1 MNWSK
6 IRLIIHREY
15 MTRVRTKA
23 FIITTLLMPVF
34 ILVLVGIPILM
45 EKFVSDDDTKRM
57 IYVVD
62 ETQVL
67 LPRLV
72 ESTQDLYMMAPDGLS
87 EDSLIQLVLSGN
99 INGYMFLDAEHV
111 SNNDKKIQV
120 LTDGTGGIR
129 FSTDIRSDVRN
140 AIYEERISKAE
151 VSEAVQNII
160 KNRATVNVT
169 KLAEDGGSAGDS
181 TALFFLGYALAFIIY
196 ISLFVYGSIVMRG
209 VIEEKTS
216 RIVEVITSS
225 VKPFELM
232 LGKVLGVG
240 MVGLTQFGVW
250 ILGTIIITAVI
261 VPLITGGSSTAD
273 PQMAQAMEVA
283 QNEGFGMPVISAKV
297 WIVFILNFFFGYLL
311 YSSLFAAVGSAV
323 ESETDTQ
330 QLSLPITIPIIIAII
345 LMPQVTS
352 SPESSLAVISSLIP
366 FLSPVLMTARVSV
379 IDVPFWQIGLSYV
392 LMTVTFLACIV
403 LAGKIYRVGILMYGK
418 KAGFK
423 ELFKWIRYS

>member
-6 IRLIIHREY
+6 INLIIQREY
-15 MTRVRTKA
+15 LTRVRTKA

-45 EKFVSDDDTKRM
+45 EKFVSDDDTQRV

-62 ETQVL
+62 DTSVL
-67 LPRLV
+67 LPRMMQ
-72 ESTQDLYMMAPDGLS
+72 ETPDLYAKAPTGIS
-87 EDSLIQLVLSGN
+87 EDSLKQLVLASD
-99 INGYMFLDAEHV
+99 INGYMFLDSEHI

-129 FSTDIRSDVRN
+129 FSTDIRNDIRN

-151 VSEAVQNII
+151 VSQEVQDIL
-160 KNRATVNVT
+160 KNRAIVNVT

-209 VIEEKTS
+209 VIEEKTN

-240 MVGLTQFGVW
+240 MVGLTQFAVW
-250 ILGTIIITAVI
+250 ILGTI
-261 VPLITGGSSTAD
+261 LITGVVVPLLTGGGSTD
-273 PQMAQAMEVA
+273 PQMAEAMQVA
-283 QNEGFGMPVISAKV
+283 QNEGFGMPVISTKV
-297 WIVFILNFFFGYLL
+297 WIVFIANFLFGYLL

-379 IDVPFWQIGLSYV
+379 IDVPFWQIGLSFV
-392 LMTVTFLACIV
+392 LMTVTFLGCIM

>member
-6 IRLIIHREY
+6 ISLIIQREY
-15 MTRVRTKA
+15 LTRVRTKA

-34 ILVLVGIPILM
+34 ILVLVGLPILM
-45 EKFVSDDDTKRM
+45 EKFVSDDDTKRV

-62 ETQVL
+62 DSQVL
-67 LPRLV
+67 LPRMM
-72 ESTQDLYMMAPDGLS
+72 ESTPELYAAAPNGLS
-87 EDSLIQLVLSGN
+87 EDSLKQLVLSKE
-99 INGYMFLDAEHV
+99 INGYMFLDAEHI

-120 LTDGTGGIR
+120 HTDGTGGIR
-129 FSTDIRSDVRN
+129 FSSDIRNDIRN
-140 AIYEERISKAE
+140 AVYEERISKAE
-151 VSEAVQNII
+151 VSEEVQNIL
-160 KNRATVNVT
+160 KNRAIVNVT
-169 KLAEDGGSAGDS
+169 KLAQDGGSAGDS

-209 VIEEKTS
+209 VIEEKTN

-240 MVGLTQFGVW
+240 MVGLTQFTVW
-250 ILGTIIITAVI
+250 ILGTILITGVV
-261 VPLITGGSSTAD
+261 VPLLTGGSSTAD
-273 PQMAQAMEVA
+273 PQMAEAMQVA

-297 WIVFILNFFFGYLL
+297 WIVFIANFLFGYLL

-330 QLSLPITIPIIIAII
+330 QLSLPITLPIILAII

-379 IDVPFWQIGLSYV
+379 IDVPFWQIGLSFA
-392 LMTVTFLACIV
+392 LMAITFLGCIM